1 MSNATTQQRRYW
13 PRVLRAV
20 QTGDPADVTVYE
32 RDTNSFVSE
41 LQNACARYDMKA
53 EELRAA
59 DEQVKAAQSAL
70 AEHVASLNLPIV
82 VEATI
87 YPARQYNLEE

>member
-1 MSNATTQQRRYW
+1 MTTQPRRFW
-13 PRVLRAV
+13 PRVLKEV
-20 QTGDPADVTVYE
+20 QTGDPVTVYE
-32 RDTNSFVSE
+32 RDTNSYVAE

-87 YPARQYNLEE
+87 YPARQYKLEE

>member
-1 MSNATTQQRRYW
+1 MTTQPRRFW
-13 PRVLRAV
+13 PRGLKEV
-20 QTGDPADVTVYE
+20 QTGDPVTVYE
-32 RDTNSFVSE
+32 RDTNSYVAE

-87 YPARQYNLEE
+87 YPARQYKLEE

>member
-1 MSNATTQQRRYW
+1 MTTQPRRFW
-13 PRVLRAV
+13 PRVLKEV
-20 QTGDPADVTVYE
+20 QTGDPVTVYE
-32 RDTNSFVSE
+32 RDTNSYVAE

-87 YPARQYNLEE
+87 YPARQYKLED

>member
-1 MSNATTQQRRYW
+1 MTTQPRRFW
-13 PRVLRAV
+13 PRVLKEV
-20 QTGDPADVTVYE
+20 QTGDPVTVYE
-32 RDTNSFVSE
+32 RDTNSYVAE

-53 EELRAA
+53 DELRAA
-59 DEQVKAAQSAL
+59 DEQVKAAQAAL

-87 YPARQYNLEE
+87 YPARQYKLEE

>member
-1 MSNATTQQRRYW
+1 MTTQPRRFW
-13 PRVLRAV
+13 PRVLKEV
-20 QTGDPADVTVYE
+20 QTGDPVTVYE
-32 RDTNSFVSE
+32 RDTNSYVAE

-53 EELRAA
+53 DELRAA
-59 DEQVKAAQSAL
+59 DEQVKAAQAAL

-87 YPARQYNLEE
+87 YPARQYTLEE

>member
-1 MSNATTQQRRYW
+1 MTTQPRRFW
-13 PRVLRAV
+13 PRVLKEV
-20 QTGDPADVTVYE
+20 QTGDPVTVYE
-32 RDTNSFVSE
+32 RDTNSYVAE

-70 AEHVASLNLPIV
+70 SEHVASLNLPIV

-87 YPARQYNLEE
+87 YPARPYKLED